1 MSKLMIIIE
10 QLLHKKINQDFDI
23 KCKTKRS
30 FSKNVSEKKKL
41 LTTIPI
47 FNTPLVE
54 FNKNSKKFKINNS
67 ILKNHS
73 INEKNYD
80 TNNYSIPKIDNISN
94 SIVKNNK
101 ILINVKKETSRKNTN
116 KSNKISL
123 EEYASKKNN
132 NGFPNNKSK

>member
-1 MSKLMIIIE
+1 M
-10 QLLHKKINQDFDI
+10 
-23 KCKTKRS
+23 
-30 FSKNVSEKKKL
+30 
-41 LTTIPI
+41 
-47 FNTPLVE
+47 VE

-116 KSNKISL
+116 KSNTISV
-123 EEYASKKNN
+123 EEYASKKIIMDFLTINQN
-132 NGFPNNKSK
+132 